1 LTYEASS
8 SADSTDSEGDR
19 GVEYWLT
26 EIAKAQRAPGMKSW
40 HERCNS
46 IHRLYRDDQTARRRK
61 RRYATLWSNMETMK
75 PASYTKP
82 PIAVV
87 QRRYRDSDPVGRM
100 AVEVLERAINFTLE
114 TNDFDSKFKQVR
126 DDFLLY
132 GRGVARVRYDPVL
145 STVPDYDDES
155 GLDITSMEGPQK
167 EAVDEERNAEKEGN
181 PDQVLKFENV
191 KIWFVQRQDF
201 VHQEARTWDE
211 VDWVAFRGFLN
222 REGLVERFGEKI
234 GNQISVNVSETYR
247 KDDYDLSAISDK
259 AEIWEIWDRC
269 HEEVLWISKGFKEVL
284 DRGSPYLKL
293 EDFYPCPRPA
303 YGTLTNESLDPIP
316 DYVYYQ
322 DQAEE
327 IDRLTARIGALTDA
341 LKLVGF
347 YPGGPQGDGA
357 PEIEKALTPGYE
369 NRMIAVK
376 SWDAFKQ
383 GGGGQG
389 APIVM
394 LPMGEV
400 AEVLKG
406 CVELRKQLLD
416 DINQIYGISDIMRG
430 DGDANE
436 TATAQSIKAQYGSV
450 RIRSRQQ
457 ELARF
462 CRDISRMTGEI
473 IATHFQPETLLKM
486 VNIKLPTK
494 QDVMMLQQKMQLM
507 AAAQAGRQAGMAAA
521 GMPGPNGQGSPG
533 MPGAAGAGP
542 GAAGMAAPMPP
553 AGMGSPAGGPPPQ
566 PPNPGPTIDDVMA
579 LLRDNV
585 LRHFRIDIEADSTI
599 VGDESQER
607 QDRNEFIA
615 SVTKF
620 VEVWGPIVAAQP
632 AMAQLAGGLLQ
643 FGVRAYRVGR
653 ELEEL
658 IEETIIKAQQMP
670 PQPHG
675 KGADKAQSEMIKLQG
690 TKIKTAAEV
699 QKSQIDAQ
707 NASFAAGLKAQDE
720 AMKHQVD
727 IAKINS
733 EYGKNAAAQ
742 EKAQAEHV
750 KAGAAHVKAHADTV
764 KAGADLVTAM
774 QPPAPPQNKGNSQ

>member
-1 LTYEASS
+1 MTYEASS
-8 SADSTDSEGDR
+8 TADNTDSESDR

-26 EIAKAQRAPGMKSW
+26 ELAKAQRAPGMKSW
-40 HERCNS
+40 NERCNS

-61 RRYATLWSNMETMK
+61 RRYAMLWSNMETMK
-75 PASYTKP
+75 PAAYTKP
-82 PIAVV
+82 PVAVV
-87 QRRYRDSDPVGRM
+87 QRRYRDSDPIGRM
-100 AVEVLERAINFTLE
+100 AVEVLERAINFTFE
-114 TNDFDSKFKQVR
+114 TNDFDNRFKQVR

-132 GRGVARVRYDPVL
+132 GRGVARVSYDPVL

-155 GLDITSMEGPQK
+155 GLDVTSMVG
-167 EAVDEERNAEKEGN
+167 
-181 PDQVLKFENV
+181 PDQEATERKEHAEEEQDPGEVLQFENV
-191 KIWFVQRQDF
+191 KIRFVQRQDF

-247 KDDYDLSAISDK
+247 KDDYDLSSVSDK

-389 APIVM
+389 APIVW
-394 LPMGEV
+394 LPIEQV
-400 AEVLKG
+400 AEILKG
-406 CVELRKQLLD
+406 CVELRKQLVD
-416 DINQIYGISDIMRG
+416 DVNQIYGISDIMRG
-430 DGDANE
+430 DGQAQE
-436 TATAQSIKAQYGSV
+436 TATAQSIKAQYGSI
-450 RIRSRQQ
+450 RIRTRQQ

-486 VNIKLPTK
+486 VNIKLPTR
-494 QDVMMLQQKMQLM
+494 QDVMMLQQKQALM
-507 AAAQAGRQAGMAAA
+507 AAAQAGRQAGMMAAR
-521 GMPGPNGQGSPG
+521 QGLSASPG
-533 MPGAAGAGP
+533 QALGQA
-542 GAAGMAAPMPP
+542 PP
-553 AGMGSPAGGPPPQ
+553 AGPQLSMAPAGEQSQ
-566 PPNPGPTIDDVMA
+566 PSGGFSSQAPSNSGPTIDDVME

-615 SVTKF
+615 SITKF
-620 VEVWGPIVAAQP
+620 MEVWGPMVAAEP
-632 AMAQLAGGLLQ
+632 ALSQLAGGLLQ

-658 IEETIIKAQQMP
+658 IEETIQKAQQMP
-670 PQPHG
+670 PQPRG
-675 KGADKAQSEMIKLQG
+675 KGDQSKVQAEMIKLEG
-690 TKIKTAAEV
+690 TKV
-699 QKSQIDAQ
+699 KSQAELQ
-707 NASFAAGLKAQDE
+707 NTQMESQQHAFEAGLKMQTE
-720 AMKHQVD
+720 AMKQRAD
-727 IAKINS
+727 QAKIGT
-733 EYGKNAAAQ
+733 EYAK
-742 EKAQAEHV
+742 V
-750 KAGAAHVKAHADTV
+750 GAAHA
-764 KAGADLVTAM
+764 KAGADHVKAQADIIKAL
-774 QPPAPPQNKGNSQ
+774 QPPAPARPQQGNKQ